1 MKNISVL
8 IVEDENIVAK
18 DIAARVARQ
27 GYTVA
32 AVVGTGEEAVQL
44 VETIRPDL
52 ILMDIMLKGAMDG
65 IEATQKIRERFDM
78 PVVYLTAYADE
89 KTLQRAKVTEAFG
102 YLLKPFE
109 ERELHITI
117 EMALYKHQ
125 MERRLRER
133 EAWLETTLRS
143 IGDAVIST
151 DADGCIR
158 FMNPKAEA
166 LTGWTHR
173 EAEGML
179 LGDVLTKGEGE
190 SVLLSKDGRQIA
202 IEETQAPT
210 VDATGACSG
219 SVVVFRDVSER
230 KRLEEQLRQSQKM
243 ESIGTLASG
252 IAHDFNNILN
262 NVLGFAYQ
270 LQKHAD
276 DQARV
281 QKYSQTIERSAT
293 RGAELCSQL
302 LTFARAGRKER
313 VATDLKGVIEEVVS
327 LSAGTFP
334 KSIRLHK
341 AVEESVLPVL
351 GDRAELYQILLNLT
365 VNARDAVLA
374 RTDSQG
380 GSVIIEAMNVA
391 VEPEANPDLLGFQ
404 GEYCVALRVTDS
416 GVGIPESIR
425 DRIFDPFFTTK
436 EKGQGTGLGLSVV
449 YNIVR
454 NHKGVLRVESEE
466 GVGTTFAIYLPAVKG
481 EVKQPQAASANVAAS
496 AGRETVLVVDD
507 EVAMQELA
515 KDVLEERGYRVLVAG
530 SGEEALEVCR
540 KHRNEVALA
549 VLDLVMKG
557 MDGVQTFRALKE
569 INPSLKTF
577 FCTGYMPVEI
587 LNSLPEKER
596 NQLLRKPFTPQAL
609 LEMVRGVLDLPP
621 CR

>member
-65 IEATQKIRERFDM
+65 IEATQKIRERFDT

-125 MERRLRER
+125 MERKLREH
-133 EAWLETTLRS
+133 EEWLETTLRS

-151 DADGCIR
+151 DAGGRIR

-173 EAEGML
+173 EAEGMP

-210 VDATGACSG
+210 VDATGARSG

-276 DQARV
+276 DQVRV

-416 GVGIPESIR
+416 GIGIPESIR

-466 GVGTTFAIYLPAVKG
+466 GVGTTFAIYLPAVRG

-496 AGRETVLVVDD
+496 AGRETILVVDD

-530 SGEEALEVCR
+530 SGEEALEVFR

-621 CR
+621 RR

>member
-27 GYTVA
+27 GYTVS

-44 VETIRPDL
+44 AERIRPDL

-65 IEATQKIRERFDM
+65 IEATQKIRERFDT

-125 MERRLRER
+125 MERKLREH
-133 EAWLETTLRS
+133 EEWLETTLKS

-151 DADGCIR
+151 DADGRIR

-166 LTGWTHR
+166 LTGWTQR
-173 EAEGML
+173 EGEGMP

-190 SVLLSKDGRQIA
+190 SVLLSKDGRPIP

-210 VDATGACSG
+210 MDASGVRSG
-219 SVVVFRDVSER
+219 SVVVFRDISDR

-313 VATDLKGVIEEVVS
+313 VATDLKGIIEEVVS

-351 GDRAELYQILLNLT
+351 GDRGELYQILLNLI

-391 VEPEANPDLLGFQ
+391 VEPETNPDLLGFQ

-416 GVGIPESIR
+416 GIGIPESIR

-540 KHRNEVALA
+540 KHRNEIALA

-557 MDGVQTFRALKE
+557 MDGVQTFHGLKE
-569 INPSLKTF
+569 INPRLKTF
-577 FCTGYMPVEI
+577 FCTGYMPGEI
-587 LNSLPEKER
+587 LKSLPEKER

-609 LEMVRGVLDLPP
+609 LEMVRGVLDLPAHG
-621 CR
+621 

>member
-133 EAWLETTLRS
+133 EEWLETTLRS

-210 VDATGACSG
+210 VDATGARSG

-276 DQARV
+276 DQVRV

-416 GVGIPESIR
+416 GIGIPESIR

-466 GVGTTFAIYLPAVKG
+466 GVGTTFAIYLPAVRG

-530 SGEEALEVCR
+530 SGEEALEVFR

-621 CR
+621 SR